1 MCHTKISSCIDHI
14 LCNFDTGEA
23 WCATYDAT
31 ISDHSSTTIL
41 FPVTQVPRIK
51 SRDTHSRISFPA
63 LRACLQSTECI
74 YSSDSLL
81 SDEVS
86 TPDVNASYSKLS
98 KCLREALMQST
109 TAKDKKYYRTPIC
122 PWMNWPI
129 LEQIKKNFWHSK
141 VKMHR
146 NNDYYLQQ
154 FRVAR
159 NKVTAMIRK
168 RKKRILHDLDNEIFR

>member
-81 SDEVS
+81 SGEVC
-86 TPDVNASYSKLS
+86 TPVVNASYSKLS

-122 PWMNWPI
+122 PWMNGP
-129 LEQIKKNFWHSK
+129 F
-141 VKMHR
+141 
-146 NNDYYLQQ
+146 
-154 FRVAR
+154 
-159 NKVTAMIRK
+159 
-168 RKKRILHDLDNEIFR
+168 